1 MDRTEFKK
9 RMQSL
14 KSYRE
19 QNPDKGYWDWKV
31 EQFQDGGDNIP
42 MWLQEPYQ
50 GPVYQPKELS
60 TPQIRDTGIAYQD
73 NARVGQ
79 ATQTPQQIYNIEK
92 HDDLSF
98 GPLGLLPVVGDVEEV
113 ANIALDLSEGNYGS
127 AAAGLGLL
135 AIPGSAAG
143 KIYRKTKKLRNL
155 DLNNLSEEELDKLYL
170 KAIHDKDNELVQQ
183 LRDFHFQ
190 KATNQVPEVLYHG
203 APYGGFTSFDSRAFN
218 ATIGGSTAKGEKGNF
233 FTPDLPAALRYSG
246 DSFGRPV
253 EAKRT
258 FIDRIFGRQPAQL
271 HGVERIPEDSR
282 HGRLAD
288 TGGLN
293 PVLNKTAL
301 GDDHKSTVY
310 PVYIKKDK
318 VFDIDF
324 KGKGWS
330 QSPVNFPSKYRLE
343 ILDNNRNISSVDN
356 FLDFKEASEAYQN
369 LSQEYQYGHIDISD
383 LEKKGYDLNRER
395 SIERWTGA
403 PKYNSARLVE
413 QRVPPTTNGAV
424 TYANDRGYKTV
435 IISNVRDANT
445 GKVEDNYPI
454 TDVISLEPKNIKL
467 ADPITYDDNGNI
479 IPLSKRD
486 NFNVSDIRYSL
497 FPLIGGATIYGLSN
511 NDEQQIDNFEKGGEI
526 PPDNSP
532 VHVNPFTKKPLANG
546 VITPVLDLEGAS
558 NFTPAGD
565 VLSIRDAYVAAK
577 NNDLLGLGLA
587 GLGFLPFVPR
597 IGRSKVSKVDRPP
610 IPEVHPNYFQ
620 EQMEKAEK
628 AAAKRKQ
635 TVNDFYTQQ
644 DKTYESLIE
653 NEDAFRRAVNADVSA
668 GTNYTGVYGDYLKNY
683 SRSSS
688 RYNDNL
694 TSIRL
699 TDDIPSEAK
708 AQVDPRNLNWIRVN
722 SRYAD
727 PDELDPVF
735 QQMNPGLV
743 RHELGHVTDE
753 KAGLDYVNK
762 LGDRSKFESESKLK
776 EMFPKTYKRVQ
787 DYLLRGSEIK
797 SHMNEFRDYLYSI
810 GQYSST
816 ETAKS
821 LRQKLDKYGS
831 NFKNL
836 KILFDAYK
844 NKRQFARDYNT
855 IPLIGTSAL
864 GINYYLNQEEQRRD

>member
-19 QNPDKGYWDWKV
+19 QNPDKGYWDWRNSLPDDLPYTDDLVYDMRGAYESGAQPELQDDGTYHLPTRDSRNGRILKKSIHPTYWKGLEIDAGLDYNPYFFGDVTYTWNDKDGALIPWRKV
-31 EQFQDGGDNIP
+31 EQFDGGGEI
-42 MWLQEPYQ
+42 
-50 GPVYQPKELS
+50 
-60 TPQIRDTGIAYQD
+60 
-73 NARVGQ
+73 
-79 ATQTPQQIYNIEK
+79 
-92 HDDLSF
+92 
-98 GPLGLLPVVGDVEEV
+98 
-113 ANIALDLSEGNYGS
+113 
-127 AAAGLGLL
+127 
-135 AIPGSAAG
+135 
-143 KIYRKTKKLRNL
+143 
-155 DLNNLSEEELDKLYL
+155 NNLSQLQNIPVSDQYKQRYPNLIKLDRFNPAKDQYSPTVSSTIEYFSKADSLIYTPILDRVESYL
-170 KAIHDKDNELVQQ
+170 QNNDITTQQEKDNAKLAVNM
-183 LRDFHFQ
+183 LLAD
-190 KATNQVPEVLYHG
+190 
-203 APYGGFTSFDSRAFN
+203 RAFGLPDN
-218 ATIGGSTAKGEKGNF
+218 WNGLTKGQKLINENIQKLTDRDIKKIINTDMLHIG
-233 FTPDLPAALRYSG
+233 
-246 DSFGRPV
+246 PV
-253 EAKRT
+253 EAIK
-258 FIDRIFGRQPAQL
+258 I
-271 HGVERIPEDSR
+271 IPK
-282 HGRLAD
+282 
-288 TGGLN
+288 GLS
-293 PVLNKTAL
+293 LK
-301 GDDHKSTVY
+301 DMWQ
-310 PVYIKKDK
+310 IKKYVTSED
-318 VFDIDF
+318 FRNDYFGASRFADWLRIGGENDINNPLWFTED
-324 KGKGWS
+324 W
-330 QSPVNFPSKYRLE
+330 SKY
-343 ILDNNRNISSVDN
+343 S
-356 FLDFKEASEAYQN
+356 
-369 LSQEYQYGHIDISD
+369 
-383 LEKKGYDLNRER
+383 
-395 SIERWTGA
+395 
-403 PKYNSARLVE
+403 
-413 QRVPPTTNGAV
+413 
-424 TYANDRGYKTV
+424 
-435 IISNVRDANT
+435 
-445 GKVEDNYPI
+445 
-454 TDVISLEPKNIKL
+454 
-467 ADPITYDDNGNI
+467 
-479 IPLSKRD
+479 
-486 NFNVSDIRYSL
+486 
-497 FPLIGGATIYGLSN
+497 
-511 NDEQQIDNFEKGGEI
+511 KGGEV

-546 VITPVLDLEGAS
+546 AITPVLDLEGAA

-597 IGRSKVSKVDRPP
+597 IGRSKVSKVNRPP

-635 TVNDFYTQQ
+635 AVNDFYTQQ
-644 DKTYESLIE
+644 DQTYESLIE
-653 NEDAFRRAVNADVSA
+653 NEDAFRRAVNADATA

-683 SRSSS
+683 SRGTS

-762 LGDRSKFESESKLK
+762 LGNRSKFESESKLK

>member
-31 EQFQDGGDNIP
+31 EQFQDGGDNP
-42 MWLQEPYQ
+42 
-50 GPVYQPKELS
+50 PKMREIV
-60 TPQIRDTGIAYQD
+60 QYQD
-73 NARVGQ
+73 NARVGA
-79 ATQTPQQIYNIEK
+79 ATQLPEIPIGIVGADE
-92 HDDLSF
+92 DLSA
-98 GPLGLLPVVGDVEEV
+98 GPLDYVPIAGDAIEL
-113 ANIALDLSEGNYGS
+113 ANIAHDVKEGNYED
-127 AAAGLGLL
+127 AAIGLGLL
-135 AIPGSAAG
+135 AIPGAAASKTVRTIKKRFTAKKRAKRIYDLSKETYRMLSERNHQYAKSRVLASDSYETDPLS
-143 KIYRKTKKLRNL
+143 KITDPKSKTYIRTFLEKNPDYTRNNPERFRQAYRDQQIQDRVI
-155 DLNNLSEEELDKLYL
+155 DLNEPPSFKSIEEANLYNKLLVEDPDYIEFSRINDLPFNAQSTVDKWID
-170 KAIHDKDNELVQQ
+170 KQRTAIRGVYSTTPNAQFNELEPMFTLTKTRNV
-183 LRDFHFQ
+183 
-190 KATNQVPEVLYHG
+190 
-203 APYGGFTSFDSRAFN
+203 GGDRLVTKGGVYTSNSNEIADRFSR
-218 ATIGGSTAKGEKGNF
+218 S
-233 FTPDLPAALRYSG
+233 
-246 DSFGRPV
+246 
-253 EAKRT
+253 
-258 FIDRIFGRQPAQL
+258 
-271 HGVERIPEDSR
+271 
-282 HGRLAD
+282 
-288 TGGLN
+288 
-293 PVLNKTAL
+293 
-301 GDDHKSTVY
+301 
-310 PVYIKKDK
+310 
-318 VFDIDF
+318 
-324 KGKGWS
+324 
-330 QSPVNFPSKYRLE
+330 
-343 ILDNNRNISSVDN
+343 LDNNPGTAAYAIVQAPDIDRTVSIQQQLAQLRRRI
-356 FLDFKEASEAYQN
+356 FPYDFYSKLELQDLEPYQ
-369 LSQEYQYGHIDISD
+369 LSQFGYIGKQAQYTTGKGELLPAYETSYFSNTPDTKVLSVIDYKTSSETKNIAGRWGKGAGGASVTDPFYSPRRFGSSFGDFLHEYRLYKAAS
-383 LEKKGYDLNRER
+383 KKGLTEEGRKALYEAMYKDL
-395 SIERWTGA
+395 IEPLNKRGEELIDLQRKLKT
-403 PKYNSARLVE
+403 KYNF
-413 QRVPPTTNGAV
+413 
-424 TYANDRGYKTV
+424 
-435 IISNVRDANT
+435 
-445 GKVEDNYPI
+445 
-454 TDVISLEPKNIKL
+454 KL
-467 ADPITYDDNGNI
+467 
-479 IPLSKRD
+479 
-486 NFNVSDIRYSL
+486 
-497 FPLIGGATIYGLSN
+497 
-511 NDEQQIDNFEKGGEI
+511 GGEI

-546 VITPVLDLEGAS
+546 AITPVLDLEGAA

-565 VLSIRDAYVAAK
+565 VLSIRDAYIAAK

-597 IGRSKVSKVDRPP
+597 IGRSKVSKVNRPP

-620 EQMEKAEK
+620 EQMEKAER

-644 DKTYESLIE
+644 DQTYESLIE

-683 SRSSS
+683 SRGSS

-708 AQVDPRNLNWIRVN
+708 AQVDPRDLNWIRVN

-776 EMFPKTYKRVQ
+776 EMFPKTHKRVQ